1 MEKKAGVFRASLIR
15 RVSFAATA
23 LVFLV
28 IAVVLWLVN
37 GDGLPLRLC
46 ILIVPGSLISAYY
59 IHRII
64 LRIDDAGIS
73 LYWPLH
79 GEKRL
84 KWDEVTQV
92 RRSEAP
98 PGKYFFI
105 DLIAS
110 ADRSVLFN
118 PYFFE
123 RPRDIIRELNEHLKF
138 DLLKGEIEDQGAVAE
153 EIAAAAD
160 PPQHHLSNS
169 QWIMIAIIL
178 IILAAGLFYC
188 LR

>member
-1 MEKKAGVFRASLIR
+1 
-15 RVSFAATA
+15 
-23 LVFLV
+23 
-28 IAVVLWLVN
+28 
-37 GDGLPLRLC
+37 
-46 ILIVPGSLISAYY
+46 
-59 IHRII
+59 
-64 LRIDDAGIS
+64 
-73 LYWPLH
+73 
-79 GEKRL
+79 
-84 KWDEVTQV
+84 VTQV
-92 RRSEAP
+92 RRSDAP

-110 ADRSVLFN
+110 TDRSVLFN

-153 EIAAAAD
+153 EIAAAAG

-169 QWIMIAIIL
+169 QWIMISIIL
-178 IILAAGLFYC
+178 VILAVALFYC